1 MKNNLCPEY
10 LTYFVPFDVGDRNP
24 YNLRNANN
32 NNIQL
37 IYSRTTLY

>member
-1 MKNNLCPEY
+1 MY

-32 NNIQL
+32 IQL